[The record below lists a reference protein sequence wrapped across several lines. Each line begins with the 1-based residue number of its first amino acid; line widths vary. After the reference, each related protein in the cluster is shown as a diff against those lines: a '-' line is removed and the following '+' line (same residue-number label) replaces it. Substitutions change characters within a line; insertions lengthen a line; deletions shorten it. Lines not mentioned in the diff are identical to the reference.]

1 MNTTIVTSESL
12 FQKLME
18 LKVWV
23 EGIQRIVCGV
33 TETTTCQDVV
43 FALAHAT
50 GKVGRFTLIERWRN
64 NERLLA
70 PQEYP
75 LKILMKWGEYSN
87 DIQFILR
94 RSDSGSGQKL
104 SQPTNNSRSPIANGS
119 HNTSNSNILD
129 SQNSPNRINPGP
141 TYNNISNTSPG
152 NPVGVVKGVQQS
164 KTPESDSPVL
174 KHVPPYREPPPP
186 YRSPPPPTQSRKSP
200 TRMRPRSSHMSPVNL
215 PEEEPRSPEA
225 VTYNSQYRELVSL
238 VNYQR
243 EKLTTQ
249 QADLIKYD
257 AEIGFWENKG
267 REQER
272 QVELLQQQIS
282 SADNQLRIS
291 TEQVQALTYLEEESD
306 VVKQNEKTLKSEIV
320 LVRSKLANC
329 ETELLQCKN
338 KIRKIMEDIH
348 NEQRIINS
356 RQQENRQALER
367 SMLAEV
373 DNLQTQIQQ
382 AKHATEINHLTAE
395 NLKREVGVLEDA
407 IMEKKRQVERLVQ
420 EMKEANL
427 QSLSGSVD
435 ELRHPLDGLC
445 KAGSA
450 RRIIGSPRQLEN
462 AAPTNKNPHGVWV

>member
-1 MNTTIVTSESL
+1 
-12 FQKLME
+12 ME

-94 RSDSGSGQKL
+94 RSDSGNNQKAL
-104 SQPTNNSRSPIANGS
+104 QSTNKSKSPIGS
-119 HNTSNSNILD
+119 GSNNTSNPNLLE
-129 SQNSPNRINPGP
+129 SQGSPNQVNATPI
-141 TYNNISNTSPG
+141 YNNTNNTSPG

-164 KTPESDSPVL
+164 KTTDADSPTL
-174 KHVPPYREPPPP
+174 KDVPPYREPPPP
-186 YRSPPPPTQSRKSP
+186 YRSPPPPSQALRKSP
-200 TRMRPRSSHMSPVNL
+200 NRTRGNRSVHMSPVNL
-215 PEEEPRSPEA
+215 PEDNTENRSPEA
-225 VTYNSQYRELVSL
+225 VSYNNQYRELVSL

-243 EKLTTQ
+243 EKLSSQ
-249 QADLIKYD
+249 QVDLIKYD
-257 AEIGFWENKG
+257 AEIGYWENKG

-272 QVELLQQQIS
+272 QVELLQQQIT

-291 TEQVQALTYLEEESD
+291 TEQVQALNYIEEESEI
-306 VVKQNEKTLKSEIV
+306 VKQNEKTIKSEIV

-338 KIRKIMEDIH
+338 KIRKLMEDIH
-348 NEQRIINS
+348 NEQRIINT

-367 SMLAEV
+367 SMLAEMES
-373 DNLQTQIQQ
+373 LQSQIQQ

-395 NLKREVGVLEDA
+395 NLKREVGVLENA

-427 QSLSGSVD
+427 QSLTGSVD

>member
-1 MNTTIVTSESL
+1 
-12 FQKLME
+12 ME

-94 RSDSGSGQKL
+94 RSDSSSNQKP
-104 SQPTNNSRSPIANGS
+104 SQPLNNSRSPIGNG
-119 HNTSNSNILD
+119 SNSNPND
-129 SQNSPNRINPGP
+129 NQNSPNRTNTTP
-141 TYNNISNTSPG
+141 TFNNNVNNTSPG
-152 NPVGVVKGVQQS
+152 NPVGVVKGVQQA
-164 KTPESDSPVL
+164 KPPESNSPVL
-174 KHVPPYREPPPP
+174 KDVPPYRDPPPP
-186 YRSPPPPTQSRKSP
+186 YRSPPPPQTRKSP
-200 TRMRPRSSHMSPVNL
+200 SRRGPTHMSPVNL
-215 PEEEPRSPEA
+215 PEDGSDSRSPEA

-243 EKLTTQ
+243 EKLSSQ
-249 QADLIKYD
+249 QVDLIKYD
-257 AEIGFWENKG
+257 AEIGYWENKG
-267 REQER
+267 REQDR

-291 TEQVQALTYLEEESD
+291 TEQVQALNYVEEESEI
-306 VVKQNEKTLKSEIV
+306 VKQNEKTIKSEIV

-338 KIRKIMEDIH
+338 KIRKLMEEIH

-367 SMLAEV
+367 SMLAEME
-373 DNLQTQIQQ
+373 NLQTQIQQ

-395 NLKREVGVLEDA
+395 NLKREVGVLENA

-427 QSLSGSVD
+427 QSLTGSVD

>member
-1 MNTTIVTSESL
+1 
-12 FQKLME
+12 ME

-94 RSDSGSGQKL
+94 RSDPNNSQKS
-104 SQPTNNSRSPIANGS
+104 SQPPSNSRSPLANS
-119 HNTSNSNILD
+119 TQNSSNPNILEN
-129 SQNSPNRINPGP
+129 QNSPNRVAN
-141 TYNNISNTSPG
+141 TSYSSNNSNSNNSPG
-152 NPVGVVKGVQQS
+152 NPVGVVKGVQQT
-164 KTPESDSPVL
+164 KTPESNSPIL
-174 KHVPPYREPPPP
+174 KDVPPYREPPPP
-186 YRSPPPPTQSRKSP
+186 YRSPPAPSQAIRKSP
-200 TRMRPRSSHMSPVNL
+200 NPGKGQLRGAHISPTNM
-215 PEEEPRSPEA
+215 PEDKESRSPEA
-225 VTYNSQYRELVSL
+225 VSYNSQYREL
-238 VNYQR
+238 
-243 EKLTTQ
+243 
-249 QADLIKYD
+249 YD
-257 AEIGFWENKG
+257 AEIGYWENKG

-272 QVELLQQQIS
+272 QVEMLQQQIN

-291 TEQVQALTYLEEESD
+291 TEQVQALTYLEEDNEI
-306 VVKQNEKTLKSEIV
+306 VKQNEKTLKSEIV

-338 KIRKIMEDIH
+338 KIRKLMDEIH
-348 NEQRIINS
+348 NEQRLSNS
-356 RQQENRQALER
+356 RQYENRQVLER
-367 SMLAEV
+367 TMLAEMES
-373 DNLQTQIQQ
+373 LQNQIQQ

-395 NLKREVGVLEDA
+395 NLKREVGLLESA

-427 QSLSGSVD
+427 QSLAGSVD
-435 ELRHPLDGLC
+435 ELRHPVDGVC
-445 KAGSA
+445 RQAGSA

>member
-1 MNTTIVTSESL
+1 
-12 FQKLME
+12 ME

-94 RSDSGSGQKL
+94 RSDSGNGQKS
-104 SQPTNNSRSPIANGS
+104 SQPTNNSRSPIGNGS
-119 HNTSNSNILD
+119 HNTSNSNILEN
-129 SQNSPNRINPGP
+129 QNSPNRINPGS
-141 TYNNISNTSPG
+141 TYSNINNTPPG

-164 KTPESDSPVL
+164 KTPESDSPAL
-174 KHVPPYREPPPP
+174 KYVPPYREPPPP
-186 YRSPPPPTQSRKSP
+186 YRSPPPPSQVRKSP
-200 TRMRPRSSHMSPVNL
+200 TRQARPSHVSPVNL
-215 PEEEPRSPEA
+215 PEEPDSRAPEA
-225 VTYNSQYRELVSL
+225 VTYNSQYRELVTL

-243 EKLTTQ
+243 EKLSTQ

-291 TEQVQALTYLEEESD
+291 TEQVQALTYLEEESEI
-306 VVKQNEKTLKSEIV
+306 VKQNEKTLKSEIV

-348 NEQRIINS
+348 NEQRILTS
-356 RQQENRQALER
+356 RQHENRQALER
-367 SMLAEV
+367 TMLAEV

>member
-1 MNTTIVTSESL
+1 
-12 FQKLME
+12 ME

-94 RSDSGSGQKL
+94 RSDNGSNNQKL
-104 SQPTNNSRSPIANGS
+104 VQPTNISRSPIGNG
-119 HNTSNSNILD
+119 
-129 SQNSPNRINPGP
+129 
-141 TYNNISNTSPG
+141 
-152 NPVGVVKGVQQS
+152 
-164 KTPESDSPVL
+164 
-174 KHVPPYREPPPP
+174 PP
-186 YRSPPPPTQSRKSP
+186 
-200 TRMRPRSSHMSPVNL
+200 HMSPVNL
-215 PEEEPRSPEA
+215 TEPPEEERGPEA
-225 VTYNSQYRELVSL
+225 VSYNSQYRELVSL

-243 EKLTTQ
+243 EKLSSQ
-249 QADLIKYD
+249 QVDLIKYD

-282 SADNQLRIS
+282 STDNQLRIS
-291 TEQVQALTYLEEESD
+291 TEQVQTLNYVEEESEIA
-306 VVKQNEKTLKSEIV
+306 KQNEKTLKSEIV

-338 KIRKIMEDIH
+338 KIRKLMEDIH
-348 NEQRIINS
+348 NEQRVVNS

-373 DNLQTQIQQ
+373 ENLQTQIQQ

-395 NLKREVGVLEDA
+395 NLKREVGVLENA

-427 QSLSGSVD
+427 QSLTGSVD

>member
-1 MNTTIVTSESL
+1 
-12 FQKLME
+12 ME

-75 LKILMKWGEYSN
+75 LKILMKWGEYSS

-94 RSDSGSGQKL
+94 RSDSSSNQKS
-104 SQPTNNSRSPIANGS
+104 SQPINNSRSPIGNG
-119 HNTSNSNILD
+119 D
-129 SQNSPNRINPGP
+129 
-141 TYNNISNTSPG
+141 
-152 NPVGVVKGVQQS
+152 
-164 KTPESDSPVL
+164 
-174 KHVPPYREPPPP
+174 PPPP
-186 YRSPPPPTQSRKSP
+186 YRSPPPPSQALRKSP
-200 TRMRPRSSHMSPVNL
+200 SRTRVGRSSHMSPADL
-215 PEEEPRSPEA
+215 AEENQDTRNPEA
-225 VTYNSQYRELVSL
+225 VSYNSQYRELVSL

-243 EKLTTQ
+243 EKLSSQ
-249 QADLIKYD
+249 QVDLIKYD
-257 AEIGFWENKG
+257 AEIGYWENKG
-267 REQER
+267 REQDR

-282 SADNQLRIS
+282 SADNQLRIN
-291 TEQVQALTYLEEESD
+291 TEQVQALTYVEEESEI
-306 VVKQNEKTLKSEIV
+306 VKQNEKTIKSEIV

-338 KIRKIMEDIH
+338 KIRKLMEDIH
-348 NEQRIINS
+348 NEQRLITS

-367 SMLAEV
+367 SMLAEME
-373 DNLQTQIQQ
+373 NLQTQIQQ

-395 NLKREVGVLEDA
+395 NLKREVGVLENA

-427 QSLSGSVD
+427 QSLTGSVD

>member
-1 MNTTIVTSESL
+1 
-12 FQKLME
+12 ME

-75 LKILMKWGEYSN
+75 LKILSKWGEYSN

-94 RSDSGSGQKL
+94 RSDSGNNQKPL
-104 SQPTNNSRSPIANGS
+104 QTTSNTRSPIGNGS
-119 HNTSNSNILD
+119 HNTSNPNILE
-129 SQNSPNRINPGP
+129 SQNSPNRINTTP
-141 TYNNISNTSPG
+141 TYNNNNISNTSPG
-152 NPVGVVKGVQQS
+152 NPVGVVKGVQQT
-164 KTPESDSPVL
+164 KTLESDSPVL
-174 KHVPPYREPPPP
+174 KDVPPYREPPPP
-186 YRSPPPPTQSRKSP
+186 YRSPPPPSQALRKSP
-200 TRMRPRSSHMSPVNL
+200 NRMRGNRSAHMSPVNL
-215 PEEEPRSPEA
+215 PDEGADRSPEA
-225 VTYNSQYRELVSL
+225 VSYNSQYRELVSL

-243 EKLTTQ
+243 EKLSSQ
-249 QADLIKYD
+249 QVDLIKYD
-257 AEIGFWENKG
+257 AEIGYWENKG
-267 REQER
+267 REQDR

-291 TEQVQALTYLEEESD
+291 TEQVQALNYIEEESEI
-306 VVKQNEKTLKSEIV
+306 VKQNEKTLKSEIV

-338 KIRKIMEDIH
+338 KIRKLMEEIH
-348 NEQRIINS
+348 NEQRIVNS

-367 SMLAEV
+367 SMLAEME
-373 DNLQTQIQQ
+373 NLQSQIQQ

-427 QSLSGSVD
+427 QSLTGSVD

>member
-1 MNTTIVTSESL
+1 
-12 FQKLME
+12 ME

-94 RSDSGSGQKL
+94 RSDNNSNNQKPL
-104 SQPTNNSRSPIANGS
+104 QSTHNSRSPIGNGS
-119 HNTSNSNILD
+119 HNISNVNAAD
-129 SQNSPNRINPGP
+129 KQNSPNRVNTTP
-141 TYNNISNTSPG
+141 TLNNVNNTSPG
-152 NPVGVVKGVQQS
+152 NPVGVVKGVQQAKS
-164 KTPESDSPVL
+164 PESNSPVL
-174 KHVPPYREPPPP
+174 KDVPPYRDPPPP
-186 YRSPPPPTQSRKSP
+186 YRSPPPPSALRKSP
-200 TRMRPRSSHMSPVNL
+200 NRTTRRTPHMSPVNL
-215 PEEEPRSPEA
+215 SEHPEEERSPEA

-243 EKLTTQ
+243 EKLTSQ
-249 QADLIKYD
+249 QVDLIKYD
-257 AEIGFWENKG
+257 AEIGYWENKG

-272 QVELLQQQIS
+272 QVELLQQQIT

-291 TEQVQALTYLEEESD
+291 TEQVQSLNYVEEESEI
-306 VVKQNEKTLKSEIV
+306 VKQNEKTLKSEIV

-338 KIRKIMEDIH
+338 KVRKLMEDIH
-348 NEQRIINS
+348 NEQRVLNS

-367 SMLAEV
+367 SMLAEME
-373 DNLQTQIQQ
+373 NLQTQIQQ

-395 NLKREVGVLEDA
+395 NLKREVGVLENA

-427 QSLSGSVD
+427 QSLTGSVD

>member
-1 MNTTIVTSESL
+1 
-12 FQKLME
+12 ME

-75 LKILMKWGEYSN
+75 LKILSKWGEYSN

-94 RSDSGSGQKL
+94 RSDSGNNQKSL
-104 SQPTNNSRSPIANGS
+104 QATGNTRSPLENG
-119 HNTSNSNILD
+119 
-129 SQNSPNRINPGP
+129 
-141 TYNNISNTSPG
+141 
-152 NPVGVVKGVQQS
+152 
-164 KTPESDSPVL
+164 
-174 KHVPPYREPPPP
+174 EPPPP
-186 YRSPPPPTQSRKSP
+186 YRSPPPPSQALRKSP
-200 TRMRPRSSHMSPVNL
+200 NRMRDNRSAHMSPVNL
-215 PEEEPRSPEA
+215 PDESAERSPEA
-225 VTYNSQYRELVSL
+225 VSYNSQYRELVSL

-243 EKLTTQ
+243 EKLSSQ
-249 QADLIKYD
+249 QVDLIKYD
-257 AEIGFWENKG
+257 AEIGYWENKG
-267 REQER
+267 REQDR

-282 SADNQLRIS
+282 SADNLLRIS
-291 TEQVQALTYLEEESD
+291 TEQVQALNYIEEESEI
-306 VVKQNEKTLKSEIV
+306 VKQNEKTLKSEIV

-338 KIRKIMEDIH
+338 KIRKLMEEIH
-348 NEQRIINS
+348 NEQRIVNS

-367 SMLAEV
+367 SMLAEMES
-373 DNLQTQIQQ
+373 LQSQIQQ

-427 QSLSGSVD
+427 QSLTGSVD

>member
-1 MNTTIVTSESL
+1 
-12 FQKLME
+12 ME

-70 PQEYP
+70 PQEFP
-75 LKILMKWGEYSN
+75 LKILMKWGEYAN

-94 RSDSGSGQKL
+94 RSEPNPNPSNVPKPA
-104 SQPTNNSRSPIANGS
+104 QPNNSRSPVANGS
-119 HNTSNSNILD
+119 NNTSNQNAQE
-129 SQNSPNRINPGP
+129 SQSSPSRMNTTP
-141 TYNNISNTSPG
+141 TFVNNTSPG
-152 NPVGVVKGVQQS
+152 NPVGVVKGVQQN
-164 KTPESDSPVL
+164 KTPESISPVL
-174 KHVPPYREPPPP
+174 KDVPPYREPPPP
-186 YRSPPPPTQSRKSP
+186 YRSPPPPSQALRKSP
-200 TRMRPRSSHMSPVNL
+200 NRAHIQSHVSPVNL
-215 PEEEPRSPEA
+215 PEEEHKEPVS
-225 VTYNSQYRELVSL
+225 YNNQYRELVSL

-243 EKLTTQ
+243 EKLSSQ
-249 QADLIKYD
+249 QVDLIKFD

-272 QVELLQQQIS
+272 QVELLQQQITS
-282 SADNQLRIS
+282 TDNQLRIS
-291 TEQVQALTYLEEESD
+291 TEQAQALNYLEEEAEL
-306 VVKQNEKTLKSEIV
+306 VKQNEKTIKSEIV

-338 KIRKIMEDIH
+338 KIRKLMEDIH
-348 NEQRIINS
+348 NEQRIISS

-367 SMLAEV
+367 SMLAEME
-373 DNLQTQIQQ
+373 NLQTQIQQ

-395 NLKREVGVLEDA
+395 SLKREVGVLENA

-427 QSLSGSVD
+427 QSLTGSLD
-435 ELRHPLDGLC
+435 ELRHPLDGMC

>member
-1 MNTTIVTSESL
+1 
-12 FQKLME
+12 ME

-94 RSDSGSGQKL
+94 RSDNGSSNNQKL
-104 SQPTNNSRSPIANGS
+104 VQPTNNSRSPVGNG
-119 HNTSNSNILD
+119 D
-129 SQNSPNRINPGP
+129 
-141 TYNNISNTSPG
+141 
-152 NPVGVVKGVQQS
+152 
-164 KTPESDSPVL
+164 
-174 KHVPPYREPPPP
+174 PPPP
-186 YRSPPPPTQSRKSP
+186 YRSPPPPSALRKSP
-200 TRMRPRSSHMSPVNL
+200 NRTTRRPPHMSPVEH
-215 PEEEPRSPEA
+215 PEEERGPEA
-225 VTYNSQYRELVSL
+225 VSYNSQYRELVSL

-243 EKLTTQ
+243 EKLSSQ
-249 QADLIKYD
+249 QVDLIKYD

-282 SADNQLRIS
+282 STDNQLRIS
-291 TEQVQALTYLEEESD
+291 TEQVQSLNYVEEESEIA
-306 VVKQNEKTLKSEIV
+306 KQNEKTLKSEIV

-338 KIRKIMEDIH
+338 KIRKLMEDIH
-348 NEQRIINS
+348 NEQRIVSS

-373 DNLQTQIQQ
+373 ENLQTQIQQ

-395 NLKREVGVLEDA
+395 NLKREVGVLENA

-427 QSLSGSVD
+427 QSLTGSVD

>member
-1 MNTTIVTSESL
+1 
-12 FQKLME
+12 ME

-94 RSDSGSGQKL
+94 RSDSSDNQKPLPPNSNSKSPIGNGSQNN
-104 SQPTNNSRSPIANGS
+104 QPTP
-119 HNTSNSNILD
+119 NIQD
-129 SQNSPNRINPGP
+129 KQNSPNRTNSSAF
-141 TYNNISNTSPG
+141 NNVNNTSPS
-152 NPVGVVKGVQQS
+152 NIGVVKGVQQN
-164 KTPESDSPVL
+164 KTPESHSPVM
-174 KHVPPYREPPPP
+174 KDVPPYRDPPPP
-186 YRSPPPPTQSRKSP
+186 YRSPPPPQGLRKSP
-200 TRMRPRSSHMSPVNL
+200 NRTRPRSNHMSPETDDERN
-215 PEEEPRSPEA
+215 PEA
-225 VTYNSQYRELVSL
+225 VSYNTQYRELVSL

-243 EKLTTQ
+243 EKLSSQ
-249 QADLIKYD
+249 QVDLIKYD

-272 QVELLQQQIS
+272 QVELLQQQIN

-291 TEQVQALTYLEEESD
+291 TEQVQALNYVEEETD
-306 VVKQNEKTLKSEIV
+306 IVKQNEKTLKAEIV

-338 KIRKIMEDIH
+338 KIRKLMEDIH
-348 NEQRIINS
+348 NEQRVISS
-356 RQQENRQALER
+356 RHQENRQALER
-367 SMLAEV
+367 SMLAEMES
-373 DNLQTQIQQ
+373 LQTQIQQ

-395 NLKREVGVLEDA
+395 NLKREVGVLETA
-407 IMEKKRQVERLVQ
+407 IMEKKRQVECLVQ

-427 QSLSGSVD
+427 QSLAGSAD
-435 ELRHPLDGLC
+435 ELRHPLDGMC

>member
-1 MNTTIVTSESL
+1 
-12 FQKLME
+12 ME

-94 RSDSGSGQKL
+94 RSDSSSNQKP
-104 SQPTNNSRSPIANGS
+104 SQPINNSRSPIGNG
-119 HNTSNSNILD
+119 D
-129 SQNSPNRINPGP
+129 
-141 TYNNISNTSPG
+141 
-152 NPVGVVKGVQQS
+152 
-164 KTPESDSPVL
+164 
-174 KHVPPYREPPPP
+174 PPPP
-186 YRSPPPPTQSRKSP
+186 YRSPPPPQTRKSP
-200 TRMRPRSSHMSPVNL
+200 SRRGLMSPVNL
-215 PEEEPRSPEA
+215 PEDGPESRSPEA

-243 EKLTTQ
+243 EKLSSQ
-249 QADLIKYD
+249 QVDLIKYD
-257 AEIGFWENKG
+257 AEIGYWENKG

-291 TEQVQALTYLEEESD
+291 TEQVQALNYVEEESEI
-306 VVKQNEKTLKSEIV
+306 VKQNEKTIKSEIV

-338 KIRKIMEDIH
+338 KIRKLMEEIH

-367 SMLAEV
+367 SMLAEME
-373 DNLQTQIQQ
+373 NLQTQIQQ

-395 NLKREVGVLEDA
+395 NLKREVGVLENA

-427 QSLSGSVD
+427 QSLTGSVD
-435 ELRHPLDGLC
+435 ELRHPLDGSC

>member
-1 MNTTIVTSESL
+1 
-12 FQKLME
+12 ME

-94 RSDSGSGQKL
+94 RSDSSDNQKPLPPNSNSKSPIGNGSQNN
-104 SQPTNNSRSPIANGS
+104 QPTP
-119 HNTSNSNILD
+119 NIQD
-129 SQNSPNRINPGP
+129 KQNSPNRTNSSAF
-141 TYNNISNTSPG
+141 NNVNNTSPS
-152 NPVGVVKGVQQS
+152 NIGVVKGVQQN
-164 KTPESDSPVL
+164 KTPESHSPVM
-174 KHVPPYREPPPP
+174 KDVPP
-186 YRSPPPPTQSRKSP
+186 YRSPPPPQGLRKSP
-200 TRMRPRSSHMSPVNL
+200 NRTRPRSNHMSPETDDERN
-215 PEEEPRSPEA
+215 PEA
-225 VTYNSQYRELVSL
+225 VSYNTQYRELVSL

-243 EKLTTQ
+243 EKLSSQ
-249 QADLIKYD
+249 QVDLIKYD

-272 QVELLQQQIS
+272 QVELLQQQIN

-291 TEQVQALTYLEEESD
+291 TEQVQALNYVEEETD
-306 VVKQNEKTLKSEIV
+306 IVKQNEKTLKAEIV

-338 KIRKIMEDIH
+338 KIRKLMEDIH
-348 NEQRIINS
+348 NEQRVISS
-356 RQQENRQALER
+356 RHQENRQALER
-367 SMLAEV
+367 SMLAEMES
-373 DNLQTQIQQ
+373 LQTQIQQ

-395 NLKREVGVLEDA
+395 NLKREVGVLETA
-407 IMEKKRQVERLVQ
+407 IMEKKRQVECLVQ

-427 QSLSGSVD
+427 QSLAGSAD
-435 ELRHPLDGLC
+435 ELRHPLDGMC

>member
-1 MNTTIVTSESL
+1 
-12 FQKLME
+12 ME

-70 PQEYP
+70 PQEFP

-94 RSDSGSGQKL
+94 RSDNSSNNQKL
-104 SQPTNNSRSPIANGS
+104 VQPTNNSRSPIGNG
-119 HNTSNSNILD
+119 D
-129 SQNSPNRINPGP
+129 
-141 TYNNISNTSPG
+141 
-152 NPVGVVKGVQQS
+152 
-164 KTPESDSPVL
+164 
-174 KHVPPYREPPPP
+174 PPPP
-186 YRSPPPPTQSRKSP
+186 YRSPPPPSALRKSP
-200 TRMRPRSSHMSPVNL
+200 NRTTRRPPHMSPVNL
-215 PEEEPRSPEA
+215 TERPEEERSPEA
-225 VTYNSQYRELVSL
+225 VCYNSQYRELVSL

-243 EKLTTQ
+243 EKLSSQ
-249 QADLIKYD
+249 QVDLIKYD

-282 SADNQLRIS
+282 STDNQLRIS
-291 TEQVQALTYLEEESD
+291 TEQVQALNYVEEESEIA
-306 VVKQNEKTLKSEIV
+306 KQNEKTLKSEIV

-338 KIRKIMEDIH
+338 KIRKLMEDIH
-348 NEQRIINS
+348 NEQRVVSS

-373 DNLQTQIQQ
+373 ENLQTQIQQ

-395 NLKREVGVLEDA
+395 NLKREVGVLENA

-427 QSLSGSVD
+427 QSLTGSVD

>member
-1 MNTTIVTSESL
+1 
-12 FQKLME
+12 ME

-94 RSDSGSGQKL
+94 RSDSGNNQK
-104 SQPTNNSRSPIANGS
+104 QQATNSSRSQIGNGLL
-119 HNTSNSNILD
+119 NTSNPNILD
-129 SQNSPNRINPGP
+129 SQNSPSRMNTTP
-141 TYNNISNTSPG
+141 TYSNSNVNNTSPG
-152 NPVGVVKGVQQS
+152 NPVGVVKGVQQARTS
-164 KTPESDSPVL
+164 ESDSPLL
-174 KHVPPYREPPPP
+174 KDVPPYREPPPP
-186 YRSPPPPTQSRKSP
+186 YRSPPPPSQAVRKSP
-200 TRMRPRSSHMSPVNL
+200 NRLRGNRPSHISPVNL
-215 PEEEPRSPEA
+215 PEESQENRSPEA
-225 VTYNSQYRELVSL
+225 VSYNSQYRELVSL

-243 EKLTTQ
+243 EKLSSQ
-249 QADLIKYD
+249 QVDLIKYD
-257 AEIGFWENKG
+257 AEIGYWENKG

-282 SADNQLRIS
+282 SADNQLRIG
-291 TEQVQALTYLEEESD
+291 TEQVQTLTHVEEESEIA
-306 VVKQNEKTLKSEIV
+306 KQNEKTLRSEIV

-338 KIRKIMEDIH
+338 KIRKLMEEIH
-348 NEQRIINS
+348 NEQRLITS

-367 SMLAEV
+367 SMLAEME
-373 DNLQTQIQQ
+373 NLQTQIQQ
-382 AKHATEINHLTAE
+382 AKHATEINNLTAE
-395 NLKREVGVLEDA
+395 NLKREVGVLENA

-427 QSLSGSVD
+427 QSLTGSVD

-445 KAGSA
+445 KSGSA

>member
-1 MNTTIVTSESL
+1 
-12 FQKLME
+12 ME

-94 RSDSGSGQKL
+94 RSDSGNNQKQ
-104 SQPTNNSRSPIANGS
+104 QPTNSSRSPIGNG
-119 HNTSNSNILD
+119 
-129 SQNSPNRINPGP
+129 
-141 TYNNISNTSPG
+141 
-152 NPVGVVKGVQQS
+152 
-164 KTPESDSPVL
+164 
-174 KHVPPYREPPPP
+174 EPPPP
-186 YRSPPPPTQSRKSP
+186 YRSPPPPSQAVRKSP
-200 TRMRPRSSHMSPVNL
+200 NRMRPNRPQHMSPVNL
-215 PEEEPRSPEA
+215 PEESQENRSPEA
-225 VTYNSQYRELVSL
+225 VSYNNQYRELVSL

-243 EKLTTQ
+243 EKLSSQ
-249 QADLIKYD
+249 QVDLIKYD

-291 TEQVQALTYLEEESD
+291 TEQVQALNYVEEEGEI
-306 VVKQNEKTLKSEIV
+306 VKQNEKTIKSEIV

-338 KIRKIMEDIH
+338 KIRKLMEEIH

-356 RQQENRQALER
+356 RHQDNRQSLER
-367 SMLAEV
+367 SMLAEMES
-373 DNLQTQIQQ
+373 LQSQIQQ
-382 AKHATEINHLTAE
+382 AKHATEINNLTAE
-395 NLKREVGVLEDA
+395 NLKREVGVLENA

-427 QSLSGSVD
+427 QSLTGSVD

>member
-1 MNTTIVTSESL
+1 
-12 FQKLME
+12 ME

-70 PQEYP
+70 PQELP

-94 RSDSGSGQKL
+94 RSESGNNGKPPPATNSL
-104 SQPTNNSRSPIANGS
+104 SPVGNGS
-119 HNTSNSNILD
+119 HNTSNPNILE
-129 SQNSPNRINPGP
+129 SQNSPNRMNITP
-141 TYNNISNTSPG
+141 THNANTNNNTSPG
-152 NPVGVVKGVQQS
+152 NLIGVVKGVQQA
-164 KTPESDSPVL
+164 KTPESNSPGL
-174 KHVPPYREPPPP
+174 KDVPPYREPPPP
-186 YRSPPPPTQSRKSP
+186 YRSPPPPSQALRKSP
-200 TRMRPRSSHMSPVNL
+200 SRSRGNGSAHMSPVNL
-215 PEEEPRSPEA
+215 PEEGTENRSPEA
-225 VTYNSQYRELVSL
+225 VSYNSQYRELVSL

-243 EKLTTQ
+243 EKLSTQ
-249 QADLIKYD
+249 QVDLIKYD
-257 AEIGFWENKG
+257 AEIGYWETKG

-272 QVELLQQQIS
+272 QVELLQQQIN
-282 SADNQLRIS
+282 SADSQLRIS
-291 TEQVQALTYLEEESD
+291 SEQVQALTYVEEESEI
-306 VVKQNEKTLKSEIV
+306 VKQNEKTLRSEIV

-329 ETELLQCKN
+329 ETELLQCRN
-338 KIRKIMEDIH
+338 KIRQLMDEIQ
-348 NEQRIINS
+348 NEQRLITS
-356 RQQENRQALER
+356 RQHENRQALER
-367 SMLAEV
+367 SMLAEME
-373 DNLQTQIQQ
+373 NLQSQIQQ

-395 NLKREVGVLEDA
+395 NLKREVGVLESA

-427 QSLSGSVD
+427 QSLTGSVD

>member
-1 MNTTIVTSESL
+1 
-12 FQKLME
+12 ME

-94 RSDSGSGQKL
+94 RSESSNNQKP
-104 SQPTNNSRSPIANGS
+104 SQPINNSRSPTGNGS
-119 HNTSNSNILD
+119 HNNQNSSVPD
-129 SQNSPNRINPGP
+129 SQNSPNRANATP
-141 TYNNISNTSPG
+141 TFNNNVNNTSPG
-152 NPVGVVKGVQQS
+152 NPVGVVKGVQQAKS
-164 KTPESDSPVL
+164 PESNSPVL
-174 KHVPPYREPPPP
+174 KDVPPYRDPPPP
-186 YRSPPPPTQSRKSP
+186 YRSPPPPTQALRKSP
-200 TRMRPRSSHMSPVNL
+200 SRTRVGRPSHMSPVNL
-215 PEEEPRSPEA
+215 PEENPDSKSPEA
-225 VTYNSQYRELVSL
+225 LILSSMMLKLAIGRIKA
-238 VNYQR
+238 VNKR
-243 EKLTTQ
+243 DKLS
-249 QADLIKYD
+249 
-257 AEIGFWENKG
+257 
-267 REQER
+267 
-272 QVELLQQQIS
+272 LLQQQIS

-291 TEQVQALTYLEEESD
+291 TEQVQALNYVEEESEI
-306 VVKQNEKTLKSEIV
+306 VKQNEKTIKSEIV

-338 KIRKIMEDIH
+338 KIRKVMEDIH
-348 NEQRIINS
+348 NEQRLINS
-356 RQQENRQALER
+356 CQQENRQALER
-367 SMLAEV
+367 SMLAEME
-373 DNLQTQIQQ
+373 NLQAQIQQ

-395 NLKREVGVLEDA
+395 NLKREVGVLENA

-427 QSLSGSVD
+427 QSLTGSVD

>member
-1 MNTTIVTSESL
+1 
-12 FQKLME
+12 ME

-70 PQEYP
+70 PQELP

-94 RSDSGSGQKL
+94 RSESGNNGKPAQATNSL
-104 SQPTNNSRSPIANGS
+104 SPVGNGS
-119 HNTSNSNILD
+119 HNTSNPNILE
-129 SQNSPNRINPGP
+129 SQNSPNRMNITP
-141 TYNNISNTSPG
+141 THNASTNNNTSPG
-152 NPVGVVKGVQQS
+152 NLIGVVKGVQQA
-164 KTPESDSPVL
+164 KTPESDSPGL
-174 KHVPPYREPPPP
+174 KDVPPYREPPPP
-186 YRSPPPPTQSRKSP
+186 YRSPPPPSQALRKSP
-200 TRMRPRSSHMSPVNL
+200 SRSRGTRSAHMSPVNL
-215 PEEEPRSPEA
+215 PEESSENRSPEA
-225 VTYNSQYRELVSL
+225 VSYNSQYRELVSL

-243 EKLTTQ
+243 EKLSTQ
-249 QADLIKYD
+249 QVDLIKYD
-257 AEIGFWENKG
+257 AEIGYWETKG

-272 QVELLQQQIS
+272 QVELLQQQIN

-291 TEQVQALTYLEEESD
+291 SEQVQALTYVEEESEI
-306 VVKQNEKTLKSEIV
+306 VKQNEKTLRSEIV

-329 ETELLQCKN
+329 ETELLQCRN
-338 KIRKIMEDIH
+338 KIRQLMDEIQ
-348 NEQRIINS
+348 NEQRLISS
-356 RQQENRQALER
+356 RQHENRQALER
-367 SMLAEV
+367 SMLAEME
-373 DNLQTQIQQ
+373 NLQSQIQQ

-395 NLKREVGVLEDA
+395 NLKREVGVLESA

-427 QSLSGSVD
+427 QSLTGSVD

>member
-1 MNTTIVTSESL
+1 
-12 FQKLME
+12 ME

-94 RSDSGSGQKL
+94 RSDSSNNQKPVL
-104 SQPTNNSRSPIANGS
+104 NTNISRSPISNGG
-119 HNTSNSNILD
+119 NNPSNPKAD
-129 SQNSPNRINPGP
+129 SQGSPNRTN
-141 TYNNISNTSPG
+141 TSALYNNTNNNPPS
-152 NPVGVVKGVQQS
+152 NPVGVVKGVQQA
-164 KTPESDSPVL
+164 KTSDADSLVL
-174 KHVPPYREPPPP
+174 KDVPPYREPPPP
-186 YRSPPPPTQSRKSP
+186 YRSPPPPSQALRKSP
-200 TRMRPRSSHMSPVNL
+200 NRTRGNRSVHMSPVNL
-215 PEEEPRSPEA
+215 PEDNSENRNPEA
-225 VTYNSQYRELVSL
+225 VTYNNQYRELVSL

-243 EKLTTQ
+243 EKLSSQ
-249 QADLIKYD
+249 QVDLIKYD
-257 AEIGFWENKG
+257 AEIGYWENKG
-267 REQER
+267 REQDR

-282 SADNQLRIS
+282 SADNQLRVS
-291 TEQVQALTYLEEESD
+291 TEQVQVLNYIEEESEI
-306 VVKQNEKTLKSEIV
+306 VKQNEKTLKSEIV

-338 KIRKIMEDIH
+338 KIRKLMEDIH
-348 NEQRIINS
+348 NEQRINNS
-356 RQQENRQALER
+356 RQQESRQALER
-367 SMLAEV
+367 SMLAEMES
-373 DNLQTQIQQ
+373 LQSQIQQ
-382 AKHATEINHLTAE
+382 AKHATEVNHLTAE
-395 NLKREVGVLEDA
+395 NLKREVGVLENA

-427 QSLSGSVD
+427 QSLTGSVD

>member
-1 MNTTIVTSESL
+1 
-12 FQKLME
+12 ME

-75 LKILMKWGEYSN
+75 LKILIKWGEYSN

-94 RSDSGSGQKL
+94 RSDSGSNNSKPTQA
-104 SQPTNNSRSPIANGS
+104 TNNSRSTTGNGS
-119 HNTSNSNILD
+119 QITSNPNILE
-129 SQNSPNRINPGP
+129 SQGSPNRMNATP
-141 TYNNISNTSPG
+141 THNNNNNNSPAG
-152 NPVGVVKGVQQS
+152 NPVGVVKGVQQA
-164 KTPESDSPVL
+164 KTPESDSPVM
-174 KHVPPYREPPPP
+174 KDVPPYREPPPP
-186 YRSPPPPTQSRKSP
+186 YRSPPPPATAQIARKSP
-200 TRMRPRSSHMSPVNL
+200 NRTRGSRSAHMSPVNL
-215 PEEEPRSPEA
+215 PDEHLERSPEA

-243 EKLTTQ
+243 EKLSSQ
-249 QADLIKYD
+249 QVDLIKYD
-257 AEIGFWENKG
+257 AEIGYWENKS

-291 TEQVQALTYLEEESD
+291 TEQVQALSYVEEESEI
-306 VVKQNEKTLKSEIV
+306 VRQNEKTLRSEIV

-338 KIRKIMEDIH
+338 KIRKLMEEIH
-348 NEQRIINS
+348 NAQRLINT
-356 RQQENRQALER
+356 RHQENRQALER
-367 SMLAEV
+367 SMLGEME
-373 DNLQTQIQQ
+373 NLQSQIQQ

-395 NLKREVGVLEDA
+395 NLKREVGILETA

-427 QSLSGSVD
+427 QSLTGSVD

>member
-1 MNTTIVTSESL
+1 
-12 FQKLME
+12 ME

-70 PQEYP
+70 PQEFP

-94 RSDSGSGQKL
+94 RSDNSSNNQKL
-104 SQPTNNSRSPIANGS
+104 VQPTNNSRSPIGNGS
-119 HNTSNSNILD
+119 HNTSSPNISD
-129 SQNSPNRINPGP
+129 KQSSPNRTNSTP
-141 TYNNISNTSPG
+141 THNNVNNTSPG
-152 NPVGVVKGVQQS
+152 NPVGVVKGVQQTKS
-164 KTPESDSPVL
+164 PESNSPVL
-174 KHVPPYREPPPP
+174 KDVPP
-186 YRSPPPPTQSRKSP
+186 YRSPPPPSALRKSP
-200 TRMRPRSSHMSPVNL
+200 NRTTRRPPHMSPVNL
-215 PEEEPRSPEA
+215 TERPEEERSPEA
-225 VTYNSQYRELVSL
+225 VCYNSQYRELVSL

-243 EKLTTQ
+243 EKLSSQ
-249 QADLIKYD
+249 QVDLIKYD

-282 SADNQLRIS
+282 STDNQLRIS
-291 TEQVQALTYLEEESD
+291 TEQVQALNYVEEESEIA
-306 VVKQNEKTLKSEIV
+306 KQNEKTLKSEIV

-338 KIRKIMEDIH
+338 KIRKLMEDIH
-348 NEQRIINS
+348 NEQRVVSS

-373 DNLQTQIQQ
+373 ENLQTQIQQ

-395 NLKREVGVLEDA
+395 NLKREVGVLENA

-427 QSLSGSVD
+427 QSLTGSVD

>member
-1 MNTTIVTSESL
+1 
-12 FQKLME
+12 ME

-94 RSDSGSGQKL
+94 RSDNGSSNNQKL
-104 SQPTNNSRSPIANGS
+104 VQPTNNSRSPVGNGS
-119 HNTSNSNILD
+119 HNTSSPNISD
-129 SQNSPNRINPGP
+129 KQSSPNRINTTP
-141 TYNNISNTSPG
+141 THNNVNNTSPG
-152 NPVGVVKGVQQS
+152 NPVGVVKGVQQAKS
-164 KTPESDSPVL
+164 PESNSPVL
-174 KHVPPYREPPPP
+174 KDVPPYRPP
-186 YRSPPPPTQSRKSP
+186 
-200 TRMRPRSSHMSPVNL
+200 HMSPVEH
-215 PEEEPRSPEA
+215 PEEERGPEA
-225 VTYNSQYRELVSL
+225 VSYNSQYRELVSL

-243 EKLTTQ
+243 EKLSSQ
-249 QADLIKYD
+249 QVDLIKYD

-282 SADNQLRIS
+282 STDNQLRIS
-291 TEQVQALTYLEEESD
+291 TEQVQSLNYVEEESEIA
-306 VVKQNEKTLKSEIV
+306 KQNEKTLKSEIV

-338 KIRKIMEDIH
+338 KIRKLMEDIH
-348 NEQRIINS
+348 NEQRIVSS

-373 DNLQTQIQQ
+373 ENLQTQIQQ

-395 NLKREVGVLEDA
+395 NLKREVGVLENA

-427 QSLSGSVD
+427 QSLTGSVD

>member
-1 MNTTIVTSESL
+1 
-12 FQKLME
+12 ME

-94 RSDSGSGQKL
+94 RSDNSNNQKPI
-104 SQPTNNSRSPIANGS
+104 QPTANSRSPIGNGTNTDKQSSPSQANTPINNV
-119 HNTSNSNILD
+119 NT
-129 SQNSPNRINPGP
+129 P
-141 TYNNISNTSPG
+141 
-152 NPVGVVKGVQQS
+152 NPVGVVKGVQQKS
-164 KTPESDSPVL
+164 PDSNSPVL
-174 KHVPPYREPPPP
+174 KGVPPYRDPPPP
-186 YRSPPPPTQSRKSP
+186 YRSPPPPALRKSP
-200 TRMRPRSSHMSPVNL
+200 NARHMSPVNN
-215 PEEEPRSPEA
+215 EEEQIPEA
-225 VTYNSQYRELVSL
+225 VSYNSQYRELVSL

-243 EKLTTQ
+243 EKLTAQ
-249 QADLIKYD
+249 QVDLIKYD

-267 REQER
+267 REQDR

-282 SADNQLRIS
+282 SADNQLRLS
-291 TEQVQALTYLEEESD
+291 AEQVQALNYVEEESEI
-306 VVKQNEKTLKSEIV
+306 VKQNEKTLKSEIV

-338 KIRKIMEDIH
+338 KIRKIMEEIH
-348 NEQRIINS
+348 NEQRVINS

-367 SMLAEV
+367 SMLAEME
-373 DNLQTQIQQ
+373 NLQTQIQQ

-395 NLKREVGVLEDA
+395 NLKREVGVLENA

-427 QSLSGSVD
+427 QSLTGSVD

>member
-1 MNTTIVTSESL
+1 
-12 FQKLME
+12 ME

-94 RSDSGSGQKL
+94 RSDTNNPQNQKHI
-104 SQPTNNSRSPIANGS
+104 TNNSRSPVGNGN
-119 HNTSNSNILD
+119 HIVSNSNILD
-129 SQNSPNRINPGP
+129 SQNLPNRLNSTPPYSNINNG
-141 TYNNISNTSPG
+141 SPG

-164 KTPESDSPVL
+164 KTPESNSPLL
-174 KHVPPYREPPPP
+174 KDVPPYREPPPP
-186 YRSPPPPTQSRKSP
+186 YRSPPPPSQSRKSP
-200 TRMRPRSSHMSPVNL
+200 SRGRSNYPSHMSPVNVSDDNNDS
-215 PEEEPRSPEA
+215 RNPEA
-225 VTYNSQYRELVSL
+225 VSYNSQYRELVSL
-238 VNYQR
+238 VNSQR
-243 EKLTTQ
+243 EKLSSQ
-249 QADLIKYD
+249 QVDLIKYD
-257 AEIGFWENKG
+257 AEIGYWENKG

-291 TEQVQALTYLEEESD
+291 ADQVQALNYVEEESEI
-306 VVKQNEKTLKSEIV
+306 VKQNEKTVKSEIV

-338 KIRKIMEDIH
+338 KIRKLMEEIH

-356 RQQENRQALER
+356 RQQENRQTLER
-367 SMLAEV
+367 TMLAEME
-373 DNLQTQIQQ
+373 NLQSQIQQ

-427 QSLSGSVD
+427 QSLTGSVD

>member
-1 MNTTIVTSESL
+1 
-12 FQKLME
+12 ME

-94 RSDSGSGQKL
+94 RSDSGNTQKP
-104 SQPTNNSRSPIANGS
+104 QPVSNNSRSPVANCSG
-119 HNTSNSNILD
+119 HNASNPNILE
-129 SQNSPNRINPGP
+129 SQNSPNRMNTTP
-141 TYNNISNTSPG
+141 TYNNINTSPG

-164 KTPESDSPVL
+164 KTPESDNTVM
-174 KHVPPYREPPPP
+174 KDVPPYREPPPP
-186 YRSPPPPTQSRKSP
+186 YRSPPPPSQPHSKAPQRARLSP
-200 TRMRPRSSHMSPVNL
+200 AGPPD
-215 PEEEPRSPEA
+215 EDARSPEA
-225 VTYNSQYRELVSL
+225 VSYNTQYRELVSL

-243 EKLTTQ
+243 EKLSSQ
-249 QADLIKYD
+249 QVDLIKYD
-257 AEIGFWENKG
+257 AEIGYWENKG

-291 TEQVQALTYLEEESD
+291 TEQVQALTYIEEESEL
-306 VVKQNEKTLKSEIV
+306 VKQNEKTIKSEIV

-329 ETELLQCKN
+329 ETELLQCRN
-338 KIRKIMEDIH
+338 KIRKLMEEIH
-348 NEQRIINS
+348 NEQRVINS

-367 SMLAEV
+367 SMLAEME
-373 DNLQTQIQQ
+373 NLQSQIQQ

-427 QSLSGSVD
+427 QSLTGSVD

>member
-1 MNTTIVTSESL
+1 
-12 FQKLME
+12 ME

-70 PQEYP
+70 PQEFP

-94 RSDSGSGQKL
+94 RSDPSNNQKPP
-104 SQPTNNSRSPIANGS
+104 QHTNNSRSPIGNG
-119 HNTSNSNILD
+119 
-129 SQNSPNRINPGP
+129 
-141 TYNNISNTSPG
+141 
-152 NPVGVVKGVQQS
+152 
-164 KTPESDSPVL
+164 
-174 KHVPPYREPPPP
+174 EPPPP
-186 YRSPPPPTQSRKSP
+186 YRSPPPPSQALRKSP
-200 TRMRPRSSHMSPVNL
+200 NRTTRNNRSAHMSPVNL
-215 PEEEPRSPEA
+215 TDESPDSRSPEA
-225 VTYNSQYRELVSL
+225 VSYNSQYRELVSL

-243 EKLTTQ
+243 EKLSSQ
-249 QADLIKYD
+249 QVDLIKYD
-257 AEIGFWENKG
+257 AEIGYWENKG

-291 TEQVQALTYLEEESD
+291 TEQVQALTYIEEESEI
-306 VVKQNEKTLKSEIV
+306 VKQNEKTLRSEIV

-338 KIRKIMEDIH
+338 KIRKLMEDIH
-348 NEQRIINS
+348 NEQRILNS

-367 SMLAEV
+367 SMLAEME
-373 DNLQTQIQQ
+373 NLQTQIQQ

-395 NLKREVGVLEDA
+395 NLKREVGVLENA

-427 QSLSGSVD
+427 QSLTGSVD

>member
-1 MNTTIVTSESL
+1 
-12 FQKLME
+12 ME

-94 RSDSGSGQKL
+94 RSDSSSNQKP
-104 SQPTNNSRSPIANGS
+104 SQPLNNSRSPIGNG
-119 HNTSNSNILD
+119 D
-129 SQNSPNRINPGP
+129 
-141 TYNNISNTSPG
+141 
-152 NPVGVVKGVQQS
+152 
-164 KTPESDSPVL
+164 
-174 KHVPPYREPPPP
+174 PPPP
-186 YRSPPPPTQSRKSP
+186 YRSPPPPQTRKSP
-200 TRMRPRSSHMSPVNL
+200 SRRGPTHMSPVNL
-215 PEEEPRSPEA
+215 PEDGPDSRSTEA

-243 EKLTTQ
+243 EKLSSQ
-249 QADLIKYD
+249 QVDLIKYD
-257 AEIGFWENKG
+257 AEIGYWENKG

-282 SADNQLRIS
+282 TADNQLRIS
-291 TEQVQALTYLEEESD
+291 TEQVQALNYVEEESEI
-306 VVKQNEKTLKSEIV
+306 VKQNEKTIKSEIV

-338 KIRKIMEDIH
+338 KIRKLMEEIH

-367 SMLAEV
+367 SMLAEME
-373 DNLQTQIQQ
+373 NLQTQIQQ

-395 NLKREVGVLEDA
+395 NLKREVGVLENA

-427 QSLSGSVD
+427 QSLTGSVD

>member
-1 MNTTIVTSESL
+1 
-12 FQKLME
+12 ME

-94 RSDSGSGQKL
+94 RSDNSSNNQKPQL
-104 SQPTNNSRSPIANGS
+104 TLNHSRSPIGNGS
-119 HNTSNSNILD
+119 HNTNSVPD
-129 SQNSPNRINPGP
+129 KQTSPSQVNTVP
-141 TYNNISNTSPG
+141 TLNVNNTSPS
-152 NPVGVVKGVQQS
+152 NPVGVVKGVQQA
-164 KTPESDSPVL
+164 KPPESNSPVL
-174 KHVPPYREPPPP
+174 KDVPPYRDPPPP
-186 YRSPPPPTQSRKSP
+186 YRSPPPPSVRKSP
-200 TRMRPRSSHMSPVNL
+200 NRTIHRPPMSPVNL
-215 PEEEPRSPEA
+215 TEQEERGPEA
-225 VTYNSQYRELVSL
+225 VSYNNQYRELVSL

-243 EKLTTQ
+243 EKLSSQ
-249 QADLIKYD
+249 QVDLIKYD
-257 AEIGFWENKG
+257 AEIGYWENKG

-291 TEQVQALTYLEEESD
+291 TEQVQAFNYVEEESEI
-306 VVKQNEKTLKSEIV
+306 VKQNEKTLKSEIV

-338 KIRKIMEDIH
+338 KIRKLMEDIH
-348 NEQRIINS
+348 NEQRVINS

-367 SMLAEV
+367 SMLAEME
-373 DNLQTQIQQ
+373 NLQTQIQQ

-395 NLKREVGVLEDA
+395 NLKREVGVLESA

-427 QSLSGSVD
+427 QSLTGSVD

>member
-1 MNTTIVTSESL
+1 
-12 FQKLME
+12 ME

-70 PQEYP
+70 PQEFP

-94 RSDSGSGQKL
+94 RSDSGNNQKP
-104 SQPTNNSRSPIANGS
+104 SQVSNNSRSPIGNGG
-119 HNTSNSNILD
+119 HITSNPNILD
-129 SQNSPNRINPGP
+129 SQCSPNRMNVTP
-141 TYNNISNTSPG
+141 THNNGNVNNNTSPG
-152 NPVGVVKGVQQS
+152 NPVGVVKGVQQAKS
-164 KTPESDSPVL
+164 SESDSPIM
-174 KHVPPYREPPPP
+174 KDVPPYREPPPP
-186 YRSPPPPTQSRKSP
+186 YRSPPPPSQALRKSP
-200 TRMRPRSSHMSPVNL
+200 SRSRGNRSAHMSPVNL
-215 PEEEPRSPEA
+215 PDENTDSRSPEA
-225 VTYNSQYRELVSL
+225 VSYNNQYRELVSL

-243 EKLTTQ
+243 EKLSSQ
-249 QADLIKYD
+249 QVDLIKYD
-257 AEIGFWENKG
+257 AEIGYWENKG

-282 SADNQLRIS
+282 SADNQLRINS
-291 TEQVQALTYLEEESD
+291 EQVQALTYVEEESEI
-306 VVKQNEKTLKSEIV
+306 VKQNEKTLRSEIV

-338 KIRKIMEDIH
+338 KIRKLMEEIQ
-348 NEQRIINS
+348 NEQRLINS
-356 RQQENRQALER
+356 RQHENRHALER
-367 SMLAEV
+367 SMLAEME
-373 DNLQTQIQQ
+373 NLQSQIQQ

-395 NLKREVGVLEDA
+395 NLKREVGVLESA

-427 QSLSGSVD
+427 QSLTGSVD

>member
-1 MNTTIVTSESL
+1 
-12 FQKLME
+12 ME

-94 RSDSGSGQKL
+94 RSDSNNTQNQKPQL
-104 SQPTNNSRSPIANGS
+104 TNNSRSPVSNGS
-119 HNTSNSNILD
+119 HNISNPNILD
-129 SQNSPNRINPGP
+129 SQNSPNRLNTTPP
-141 TYNNISNTSPG
+141 YNNNLSNGSPG
-152 NPVGVVKGVQQS
+152 NPVGVVKGVQQA
-164 KTPESDSPVL
+164 KTPESNSPLL
-174 KHVPPYREPPPP
+174 KDVPPYRDPPPP
-186 YRSPPPPTQSRKSP
+186 YRSPPPPSQARKSP
-200 TRMRPRSSHMSPVNL
+200 SRSRDNRSAHMSPVNL
-215 PEEEPRSPEA
+215 PDENYDSRNPEPVS
-225 VTYNSQYRELVSL
+225 YNSQYRELVSL
-238 VNYQR
+238 VNSQR
-243 EKLTTQ
+243 EKLSSQ
-249 QADLIKYD
+249 QVDLIKYD
-257 AEIGFWENKG
+257 AEIGYWETKG

-282 SADNQLRIS
+282 SADNQLRVS
-291 TEQVQALTYLEEESD
+291 TEQVQALNYVEEESEI
-306 VVKQNEKTLKSEIV
+306 VKQNEKTIKSEIV

-329 ETELLQCKN
+329 ESELQQCKN
-338 KIRKIMEDIH
+338 KIRSLMEDIH
-348 NEQRIINS
+348 NEQRVVSS

-367 SMLAEV
+367 SMLAEME
-373 DNLQTQIQQ
+373 NLHSQIQQ

-427 QSLSGSVD
+427 QSLAGSVD

>member
-1 MNTTIVTSESL
+1 
-12 FQKLME
+12 ME

-94 RSDSGSGQKL
+94 RSDNGSSNNQKL
-104 SQPTNNSRSPIANGS
+104 VQPTNNSRSPVGNGS
-119 HNTSNSNILD
+119 HNTSSPNISD
-129 SQNSPNRINPGP
+129 KQSSPNRINTTP
-141 TYNNISNTSPG
+141 THNNVNNTSPG
-152 NPVGVVKGVQQS
+152 NPVGVVKGVQQAKS
-164 KTPESDSPVL
+164 PESNSPVL
-174 KHVPPYREPPPP
+174 KDVPPYRDPPPP
-186 YRSPPPPTQSRKSP
+186 YRSPPPPSALRKSP
-200 TRMRPRSSHMSPVNL
+200 NRTTRRPPHMSPVEH
-215 PEEEPRSPEA
+215 PEEERGPEA
-225 VTYNSQYRELVSL
+225 VSYNSQYRELVSL

-243 EKLTTQ
+243 EKLSSQ
-249 QADLIKYD
+249 QVDLIKYD

-282 SADNQLRIS
+282 STDNQLRIS
-291 TEQVQALTYLEEESD
+291 TEQVQSLNYVEEESEIA
-306 VVKQNEKTLKSEIV
+306 KQNEKTLKSEIV

-338 KIRKIMEDIH
+338 KIRKLMEDIH
-348 NEQRIINS
+348 NEQRIVSS

-373 DNLQTQIQQ
+373 ENLQTQIQQ

-395 NLKREVGVLEDA
+395 NLKREVGVLENA

-427 QSLSGSVD
+427 QSLTGSVD

>member
-1 MNTTIVTSESL
+1 M
-12 FQKLME
+12 FQSVAYYFYME

-70 PQEYP
+70 PQEFP

-94 RSDSGSGQKL
+94 RSEPGSSSKPSPPQL
-104 SQPTNNSRSPIANGS
+104 NSRSIGNSS
-119 HNTSNSNILD
+119 HNTSNPNMLENRI
-129 SQNSPNRINPGP
+129 SPNRINAIPN
-141 TYNNISNTSPG
+141 YNNNVNNTSPG
-152 NPVGVVKGVQQS
+152 NPVGVVKGIQQS
-164 KTPESDSPVL
+164 KTLESDSTGS
-174 KHVPPYREPPPP
+174 KDVPPYREPPPP
-186 YRSPPPPTQSRKSP
+186 YRSPPPPTQALQKSP
-200 TRMRPRSSHMSPVNL
+200 NRMRVLQGPHMSPVNL
-215 PEEEPRSPEA
+215 TEESTENRSPEA
-225 VTYNSQYRELVSL
+225 VSYNTQYRELVSL

-243 EKLTTQ
+243 EKLSSQ
-249 QADLIKYD
+249 QVDLIKYD
-257 AEIGFWENKG
+257 AEIGYWENKG

-291 TEQVQALTYLEEESD
+291 TEQVQALTFVEEESE
-306 VVKQNEKTLKSEIV
+306 VVKQNEKTLRSEIV
-320 LVRSKLANC
+320 LMRSKLANC

-338 KIRKIMEDIH
+338 KIRKLMEEIH
-348 NEQRIINS
+348 NEQRIISS

-367 SMLAEV
+367 SMLAEME
-373 DNLQTQIQQ
+373 NLQSQIQQ

-395 NLKREVGVLEDA
+395 NLKREVGVLENA

-427 QSLSGSVD
+427 QSLTGSVD

>member
-1 MNTTIVTSESL
+1 
-12 FQKLME
+12 ME

-70 PQEYP
+70 PQEFP

-94 RSDSGSGQKL
+94 RSESGSNQKPQL
-104 SQPTNNSRSPIANGS
+104 SANTRSPIGNCN
-119 HNTSNSNILD
+119 HNTSNPNIVD
-129 SQNSPNRINPGP
+129 SQSSPNRIN
-141 TYNNISNTSPG
+141 TVASYNNNVNNTSPG
-152 NPVGVVKGVQQS
+152 NPVGVVKGVQQAKIPDS
-164 KTPESDSPVL
+164 ESPVL
-174 KHVPPYREPPPP
+174 KDVPPYREPPPP
-186 YRSPPPPTQSRKSP
+186 YRSPPPPSQAVRKSP
-200 TRMRPRSSHMSPVNL
+200 NRLRNRQSHMSPVNL
-215 PEEEPRSPEA
+215 PEENSENRSPEA
-225 VTYNSQYRELVSL
+225 VSYNTQYRELVSL

-243 EKLTTQ
+243 EKLSSQ
-249 QADLIKYD
+249 QVDLIKYD
-257 AEIGFWENKG
+257 AEIGYWENKG

-272 QVELLQQQIS
+272 QVELLQQQIG

-291 TEQVQALTYLEEESD
+291 TEQVQALTYVEEESEI
-306 VVKQNEKTLKSEIV
+306 VKQNEKTLKSEIV
-320 LVRSKLANC
+320 LVHSKLANC

-338 KIRKIMEDIH
+338 KIRKLMEDIH
-348 NEQRIINS
+348 NEQRLINS
-356 RQQENRQALER
+356 RQQDSRQALER
-367 SMLAEV
+367 SMLAEMES
-373 DNLQTQIQQ
+373 LQSQIQQ

-395 NLKREVGVLEDA
+395 NLKREVGVLENA

-427 QSLSGSVD
+427 QSLTGSVD

>member
-1 MNTTIVTSESL
+1 
-12 FQKLME
+12 ME

-94 RSDSGSGQKL
+94 RSDSDNQKNL
-104 SQPTNNSRSPIANGS
+104 QNNS
-119 HNTSNSNILD
+119 NTKPTLGNVHQSTPQSNVQDKQS
-129 SQNSPNRINPGP
+129 SPNKLNTGP
-141 TYNNISNTSPG
+141 LNNVNTPSN
-152 NPVGVVKGVQQS
+152 NPVGVVKGVQQA
-164 KTPESDSPVL
+164 KTPEPDSTMI
-174 KHVPPYREPPPP
+174 KDVPPYRDPPPP
-186 YRSPPPPTQSRKSP
+186 YRSPPPLTQGLRKSP
-200 TRMRPRSSHMSPVNL
+200 SHSRTQPNHMSPVNV
-215 PEEEPRSPEA
+215 PDDIERNPEA
-225 VTYNSQYRELVSL
+225 VSYNSQYRELVSL

-243 EKLTTQ
+243 EKLSTQ
-249 QADLIKYD
+249 QVDLIKYD

-272 QVELLQQQIS
+272 QVELIQQQIS

-291 TEQVQALTYLEEESD
+291 TEQIQSLNYVEEESEI
-306 VVKQNEKTLKSEIV
+306 VKQNEKTLKSEVV
-320 LVRSKLANC
+320 LLRSKLANC

-338 KIRKIMEDIH
+338 KIRKLLEDIH
-348 NEQRIINS
+348 NEQRMISS

-367 SMLAEV
+367 SMLAEME
-373 DNLQTQIQQ
+373 NLQTQIQQ

-395 NLKREVGVLEDA
+395 NLKREVGLLETA

-427 QSLSGSVD
+427 QSLTGSMD
-435 ELRHPLDGLC
+435 ELRHPLDGMC
-445 KAGSA
+445 KSGSA

>member
-1 MNTTIVTSESL
+1 
-12 FQKLME
+12 ME

-94 RSDSGSGQKL
+94 RSDSSDNQKFL
-104 SQPTNNSRSPIANGS
+104 PP
-119 HNTSNSNILD
+119 NSNIKSPNGNGQTTLNPNIQD
-129 SQNSPNRINPGP
+129 KQNSPNRPNS
-141 TYNNISNTSPG
+141 TAFNNVNTSPS
-152 NPVGVVKGVQQS
+152 NPVGVVRGIQQS
-164 KTPESDSPVL
+164 KTSDDSPVS
-174 KHVPPYREPPPP
+174 KDVPPYRDPPPP
-186 YRSPPPPTQSRKSP
+186 YRSPPPPQGVRKSP
-200 TRMRPRSSHMSPVNL
+200 SRSRPRSHMSPVNE
-215 PEEEPRSPEA
+215 PDEERNPEA
-225 VTYNSQYRELVSL
+225 VSYNTQYRELVSL

-243 EKLTTQ
+243 DKLSSQ
-249 QADLIKYD
+249 QVDLIKYD
-257 AEIGFWENKG
+257 AEIGYWENKG

-272 QVELLQQQIS
+272 QVELLQQQIN
-282 SADNQLRIS
+282 SADSQLRIS
-291 TEQVQALTYLEEESD
+291 TEQVQALNYVEEESEIA
-306 VVKQNEKTLKSEIV
+306 KQNEKTLKSEIV

-338 KIRKIMEDIH
+338 KIRKVMEDIH
-348 NEQRIINS
+348 TEQRLQNG

-367 SMLAEV
+367 TMLAEM
-373 DNLQTQIQQ
+373 DGLQTQIQQ

-395 NLKREVGVLEDA
+395 NLKREVGVLETA

-427 QSLSGSVD
+427 QSLTGSVD
-435 ELRHPLDGLC
+435 ELRHPLDGMC